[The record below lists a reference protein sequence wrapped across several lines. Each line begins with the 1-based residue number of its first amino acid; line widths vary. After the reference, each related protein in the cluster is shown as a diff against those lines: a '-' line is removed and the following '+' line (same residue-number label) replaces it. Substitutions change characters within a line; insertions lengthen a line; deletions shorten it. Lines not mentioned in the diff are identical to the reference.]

1 MINEVKNMEFN
12 LNKNKEVVVLLG
24 AGSMGTAII
33 KRISTNRIILLGD
46 INEDNLKTR
55 EKELKYNGY
64 AVETQ
69 VVDAMDEKSLETFA
83 EKANQLGDIK
93 YFIDTAG
100 ASPNQASP
108 EHIINL
114 DLVATSLAI
123 DIFGKY
129 IAKNGAGLIISSQ
142 TGYMMDLPP
151 EVEKQI
157 ALTPTDKLKDI
168 DFIKNDAMVNSG
180 VAYVVA
186 KRSNHLKVRTA
197 AATSWADRG
206 ARINSISPG
215 IIVTPLAY
223 DEFESAGDAYQ
234 EMINSSP
241 ARRVGTSEEIARA
254 GEFLLSDNSSF
265 ITGIDL
271 LIDGGVIA
279 SINSG
284 RYSLEL
290 Q

>member
-1 MINEVKNMEFN
+1 MNFDLNE
-12 LNKNKEVVVLLG
+12 NKDVIALLG
-24 AGSMGTAII
+24 AGSMGTAIV
-33 KRISTNRIILLGD
+33 KRIGAGKIIFLGD
-46 INEDNLKTR
+46 ISEENLKIR
-55 EKELKYNGY
+55 AKELRYEGY

-69 VVDAMDEKSLETFA
+69 RVDALDKNSVEEFA
-83 EKANQLGDIK
+83 KKASKLGNLK
-93 YFIDTAG
+93 YFINTAG

-108 EHIINL
+108 QHIINL
-114 DLVATSLAI
+114 DLIATAESI
-123 DIFGKY
+123 DIFADY
-129 IAKNGAGLIISSQ
+129 IAEGGVGLIISSQ
-142 TGYMMDLPP
+142 TGYMMNLSP
-151 EVEKQI
+151 EVEHEI
-157 ALTPTDKLKDI
+157 STTPTGELKDI
-168 DFIKNDAMVNSG
+168 DFIKKDAMVNSG

-186 KRSNHLKVRTA
+186 KRANHLRVKSA
-197 AATSWADRG
+197 AATSWGDKH

-223 DEFESAGDAYQ
+223 DEFEAAGDAYQ

-241 ARRVGTSEEIARA
+241 AKRVGTPEEIARA
-254 GEFLLSDNSSF
+254 AEFLLDDKSSF

-279 SINSG
+279 AIDSG